1 MFSTSSKTLDSNHVQ
16 NLEPSARKT
25 RPNRGEP
32 RSIDLTREH
41 DIDTSSSST
50 VEAFGESRP
59 IWKEDSASR
68 KTPIAKRARKRK
80 SDELETDPHPQ
91 LPPNSVKF
99 PPSGSQEGFVAID
112 TYPDE
117 EPPPYSTNPIKR
129 SKRNAPA
136 ANKAAIKNTH
146 ANIPKIEE
154 HSEDEDELAN
164 VTDDISRHSSA
175 SLQRAS
181 SVNGNS
187 ETVITG
193 THEARKEIGRSSQ
206 REVHRLGTGRKV
218 SSAVADSEDE
228 EEDGE
233 SGETLHRAKSKMTV
247 STMGVTH
254 DTKYPVLPEAPTALT
269 GSSLS
274 AVKGEEGPDNHS
286 FIDAKLVSEPIDL
299 HLARPNNA
307 ASPFQHDSPTRLAVC
322 SVDSRKDTPTST
334 AASSNKLG
342 TKEQTSV
349 HSFLEFQPHRAQA
362 YLDGLHKARRSNA
375 EVVYNC
381 LIAGQTANPELHQ
394 QTASISLK
402 INAMNCLLQLRDE
415 YLTLSRRKEELK
427 AQMINAIQEEFDI
440 ANYEQEL
447 EESKRA
453 AQRLSNIEVD
463 IAKHLEHISAFLS
476 DSQSL
481 LQGDCHSGK
490 RPSGTQGL
498 RSAVVVQSTQ
508 APQAFQEPRG
518 TRISLPLS
526 SASTHTQYVGQTQVP
541 DATPHTP
548 KKHAKKHDGE
558 LVSRIFESTQGA
570 HGPHQPSLDVETGQR
585 NSIPTH
591 APLVDPIG
599 VTAYFSPSKRKM
611 TQNATRSNEQVNSSV
626 TLERASRSQQRSE
639 PHSHTYETEVPTGGR
654 HGNLDSVRDDIY
666 ATNMASPVTSFNEDD
681 EYGQDED
688 DEEMLEVAQEWEG
701 RHSHSA
707 WDFHEGRRKVFAE
720 TAGNVPREQSHKPP
734 VQPAITPLPSSMMQ
748 HPWSRDVKAA
758 MKERFH
764 LRGFRPNQLEAINAT
779 LGGKDAFVLM
789 PTGGGKSLCYQ
800 LPSIISSGRTR
811 GVTVVI
817 SPLLSLMQD
826 QVEHLRKLN
835 IQAFLI
841 NSEVTAEHRRLV
853 MDTLK
858 DPNVEHFIQLL
869 YITPEMISKSQAIV
883 NAFQNLHQRRRLARI
898 VIDEAHCVSQWGHD
912 FRPDYKLL
920 GEVRQQFKGVP
931 VMALTATATENV
943 KVDVIHNLG
952 MQKCEIFSQSFNRPN
967 LTYEVRAK
975 GKAKDVVDSMA
986 QTINISYK
994 NQSGIVYCLSR
1005 QNCENIAEKLRKE
1018 HGIKAHHYHAGME
1031 AQEKTS
1037 VQKQWQEGK
1046 YHVIVATIAFGMGI
1060 DKPDVRFV
1068 IHHTIPKS
1076 LEGYYQETGRA
1087 GRDGKRSG
1095 CYLYYGYH
1103 DTSALKR
1110 MIDDGDGSWEQKE
1123 RQRQMLRN
1131 VVQFCEN
1138 RSDCR
1143 RVQVLNYFNE
1153 SFKREDCN
1161 GACDNCNSHSTFES
1175 QDFTDYAVAAIEL
1188 VKRIEGDNVTLLH
1201 CVDVFRGGKSKKI
1214 TGFHHDR
1221 LDDYGAGSELD
1232 RGEIE
1237 RLFYRLLSEDALAER
1252 NVMNKAGFASQYIHV
1267 SFRTFPC
1274 LIQKA
1279 DITKLGKNCEDFITG
1294 RRKLKI
1300 QVRVSPNGKAKASK
1314 PASKPKSTG
1323 VQAALRDYPQSTNV
1337 SSPIQA
1343 ASRRRQVLRE
1353 WEDPKT
1359 ERTLHR
1365 NGYARDNFV
1374 ISDDE
1379 AYNSEGNDAEGDEG
1393 FESIREAGKPKRT
1406 TRRQLG
1412 PPITTDEKLERLNLT
1427 HRMVV
1432 EDFMVHAR
1440 RLSNNVSPISENDTA

>member
-1 MFSTSSKTLDSNHVQ
+1 MVSTSK
-16 NLEPSARKT
+16 KT
-25 RPNRGEP
+25 RDTTQLQNPGPLGSKPQPYRSEP
-32 RSIDLTREH
+32 RSADLTKEH
-41 DIDTSSSST
+41 EIDTSSSST
-50 VEAFGESRP
+50 IEAFGESKP

-68 KTPIAKRARKRK
+68 KTPIVKRARKRK
-80 SDELETDPHPQ
+80 SDELDTDPYPQ
-91 LPPNSVKF
+91 LQPKLVKSPPR
-99 PPSGSQEGFVAID
+99 GSQEGFVAIE

-117 EPPPYSTNPIKR
+117 ELPPYSTNPIQR
-129 SKRNAPA
+129 SRKDAPA

-146 ANIPKIEE
+146 GMIAKIEE
-154 HSEDEDELAN
+154 DSEDEDELAK
-164 VTDDISRHSSA
+164 VTDDNSGHKSA
-175 SLQRAS
+175 SLSRAS
-181 SVNGNS
+181 SMIES
-187 ETVITG
+187 RDHTVTG
-193 THEARKEIGRSSQ
+193 SYMARTELGRSSQ
-206 REVHRLGTGRKV
+206 RAVCRVGNGRRIN
-218 SSAVADSEDE
+218 SAVADAKDE
-228 EEDGE
+228 EEDGD
-233 SGETLHRAKSKMTV
+233 SGEALHRAKTKAAVSKLG
-247 STMGVTH
+247 STH
-254 DTKYPVLPEAPTALT
+254 DAKYPALPKVPPAST
-269 GSSLS
+269 GFSSS
-274 AVKGEEGPDNHS
+274 AVKGAERPDNRS
-286 FIDAKLVSEPIDL
+286 FTGAKLASEPIDL
-299 HLARPNNA
+299 HSAKSNNA
-307 ASPFQHDSPTRLAVC
+307 ASPFQHDSPTKLAARDVDRRTGILTPSAPSLNRL
-322 SVDSRKDTPTST
+322 
-334 AASSNKLG
+334 G
-342 TKEQTSV
+342 IKEQASV
-349 HSFLEFQPHRAQA
+349 QSFLEFQPHRAQA

-375 EVVYNC
+375 EAVYNC

-402 INAMNCLLQLRDE
+402 INAMNCLLQLRAE
-415 YLTLSRRKEELK
+415 YLALSRRKEELK
-427 AQMINAIQEEFDI
+427 AQMINAIQEDFDI

-447 EESKRA
+447 VESKRA
-453 AQRLSNIEVD
+453 AHRLSNIEVD
-463 IAKHLEHISAFLS
+463 IAKHLEHTSGLLS
-476 DSQSL
+476 DSHTS
-481 LQGDCHSGK
+481 LQGDCNNSK
-490 RPSGTQGL
+490 PPCGTQDF

-508 APQAFQEPRG
+508 VPQTIQEPIQEPHG
-518 TRISLPLS
+518 TGISIPLS
-526 SASTHTQYVGQTQVP
+526 TVSTHTQYVGQTQVS
-541 DATPHTP
+541 DDTLHTP
-548 KKHAKKHDGE
+548 RKSAKKSDE
-558 LVSRIFESTQGA
+558 NAVSKILESTQRA
-570 HGPHQPSLDVETGQR
+570 HGSHQASQSVKIGQKS
-585 NSIPTH
+585 SIPAH
-591 APLVDPIG
+591 APVVDPIG
-599 VTAYFSPSKRKM
+599 MTAYFSPSKRKLK
-611 TQNATRSNEQVNSSV
+611 QNTASSNEQIAPSAA
-626 TLERASRSQQRSE
+626 LERVSRSQRRSA
-639 PHSHTYETEVPTGGR
+639 PHSHPFEIEVPTSGR
-654 HGNLDSVRDDIY
+654 HGNLDSDQDDIY
-666 ATNMASPVTSFNEDD
+666 ATNMASPVTSFNDDD

-701 RHSHSA
+701 RHSHST
-707 WDFHEGRRKVFAE
+707 WDPKEGRRTVFAE
-720 TAGNVPREQSHKPP
+720 TAGNVLREQPHKPS
-734 VQPAITPLPSSMMQ
+734 VQPGTTPLPSSMMQ
-748 HPWSRDVKAA
+748 HPWSRDVKAS

-800 LPSIISSGRTR
+800 LPSIVSSGRTK

-883 NAFQNLHQRRRLARI
+883 SAFQNLHRRKRLARI

-952 MQKCEIFSQSFNRPN
+952 MQKCEVFTQSFNRPN
-967 LTYEVRAK
+967 LTYEVRTK
-975 GKAKDVVDSMA
+975 GKAKEVLDSMA
-986 QTINISYK
+986 HTINTSYK

-1031 AQEKTS
+1031 AQEKNS

-1068 IHHTIPKS
+1068 FHHTIPKS

-1161 GACDNCNSHSTFES
+1161 GACDNCNSNSTFES

-1188 VKRIEGDNVTLLH
+1188 VKRIGQDNVTLLH
-1201 CVDVFRGGKSKKI
+1201 CVDVFRGGKTKKI
-1214 TGFHHDR
+1214 TDFRHNR
-1221 LDDYGAGSELD
+1221 LDEYGAGSELD

-1267 SFRTFPC
+1267 SLYF
-1274 LIQKA
+1274 
-1279 DITKLGKNCEDFITG
+1279 
-1294 RRKLKI
+1294 
-1300 QVRVSPNGKAKASK
+1300 
-1314 PASKPKSTG
+1314 
-1323 VQAALRDYPQSTNV
+1323 
-1337 SSPIQA
+1337 
-1343 ASRRRQVLRE
+1343 
-1353 WEDPKT
+1353 
-1359 ERTLHR
+1359 
-1365 NGYARDNFV
+1365 
-1374 ISDDE
+1374 
-1379 AYNSEGNDAEGDEG
+1379 
-1393 FESIREAGKPKRT
+1393 
-1406 TRRQLG
+1406 
-1412 PPITTDEKLERLNLT
+1412 
-1427 HRMVV
+1427 
-1432 EDFMVHAR
+1432 
-1440 RLSNNVSPISENDTA
+1440 

>member
-1 MFSTSSKTLDSNHVQ
+1 MFSSSKESLETTQLQ
-16 NLEPSARKT
+16 NAEPPARK
-25 RPNRGEP
+25 PQP
-32 RSIDLTREH
+32 YRSEH
-41 DIDTSSSST
+41 EIDTSSSST
-50 VEAFGESRP
+50 IEAFGESRP

-68 KTPIAKRARKRK
+68 KTPVVKRARKRK
-80 SDELETDPHPQ
+80 SDELDSDPYLQ
-91 LPPNSVKF
+91 LQPRLVKS
-99 PPSGSQEGFVAID
+99 PARDSQEGFVAID

-117 EPPPYSTNPIKR
+117 ELPPYSTNPIQR
-129 SKRNAPA
+129 SRSNAPA
-136 ANKAAIKNTH
+136 ANKAAIKNNH
-146 ANIPKIEE
+146 GRIPKIEE
-154 HSEDEDELAN
+154 DSEEEDELAN
-164 VTDDISRHSSA
+164 ATDDNSGYKSA
-175 SLQRAS
+175 PLPKAS
-181 SVNGNS
+181 SVTGNRDS
-187 ETVITG
+187 TVTESHVVR
-193 THEARKEIGRSSQ
+193 TEVGRSSQ
-206 REVHRLGTGRKV
+206 RAVCRIGNGTRI

-228 EEDGE
+228 EEDGD
-233 SGETLHRAKSKMTV
+233 SGEALHGKRSKAAV
-247 STMGVTH
+247 STSGSTH
-254 DTKYPVLPEAPTALT
+254 DAKYPALPKVPRAST
-269 GSSLS
+269 GFSSS
-274 AVKGEEGPDNHS
+274 AVKGEGRPDNRS
-286 FIDAKLVSEPIDL
+286 FIGEQLAPGPTDL
-299 HLARPNNA
+299 HPTKPNSG
-307 ASPFQHDSPTRLAVC
+307 ASPFQHDSPTKIAAR
-322 SVDSRKDTPTST
+322 DGDGRRNIPTPS
-334 AASSNKLG
+334 APSLNKLG
-342 TKEQTSV
+342 IKEQASV
-349 HSFLEFQPHRAQA
+349 QCFLEFQPHRAQA
-362 YLDGLHKARRSNA
+362 YLDGLHNARRSNA
-375 EVVYNC
+375 EAVYNS
-381 LIAGQTANPELHQ
+381 LIAGQTANPELNQ

-402 INAMNCLLQLRDE
+402 INAMNCLLQLRAE
-415 YLTLSRRKEELK
+415 YLALSRRKEELK
-427 AQMINAIQEEFDI
+427 AQMINAIQEDFDI

-447 EESKRA
+447 VESKRA

-463 IAKHLEHISAFLS
+463 MAKHLEHTSGLLS
-476 DSQSL
+476 DSHPS
-481 LQGDCHSGK
+481 LQGGCNNSK
-490 RPSGTQGL
+490 LPCGTRDF

-508 APQAFQEPRG
+508 APQAFQEPQG
-518 TRISLPLS
+518 IRISMPLS

-541 DATPHTP
+541 DDTPHTP
-548 KKHAKKHDGE
+548 RKSAKKSDVE
-558 LVSRIFESTQGA
+558 AVSKILESTQRA
-570 HGPHQPSLDVETGQR
+570 QSCHQTSHSVKIGQWSGTR
-585 NSIPTH
+585 AH
-591 APLVDPIG
+591 APLVDSIG
-599 VTAYFSPSKRKM
+599 VTAYFSPLKRKVREN
-611 TQNATRSNEQVNSSV
+611 TASSNEQTAPSV
-626 TLERASRSQQRSE
+626 ALERGSRSQKRSA
-639 PHSHTYETEVPTGGR
+639 PHSHPFENEVPTSGR
-654 HGNLDSVRDDIY
+654 HGNLDSDQGEVF
-666 ATNMASPVTSFNEDD
+666 ATNMASPLTSFNNDD

-701 RHSHSA
+701 RHSHSTR
-707 WDFHEGRRKVFAE
+707 DHNGERRTVFAE
-720 TAGNVPREQSHKPP
+720 TAGNVLREQSHKPS
-734 VQPAITPLPSSMMQ
+734 VQPGITPLPSSMMQ
-748 HPWSRDVKAA
+748 HSWSRDVKAA

-800 LPSIISSGRTR
+800 LPSIVSSGRTK

-858 DPNVEHFIQLL
+858 DPNVEQFIQLL

-883 NAFQNLHQRRRLARI
+883 NAFQNLHRRKRLARI

-952 MQKCEIFSQSFNRPN
+952 MQKCEVFTQSFNRPN
-967 LTYEVRAK
+967 LAYEVRTK
-975 GKAKDVVDSMA
+975 GKAKDVLDSIA
-986 QTINISYK
+986 QTINTSYK

-1031 AQEKTS
+1031 AQEKNS

-1068 IHHTIPKS
+1068 FHHTIPKS

-1161 GACDNCNSHSTFES
+1161 GACDNCNSNSTFES

-1188 VKRIEGDNVTLLH
+1188 VKRIEQDNVTLLH
-1201 CVDVFRGGKSKKI
+1201 CVDVFRGGKTKKI
-1214 TGFHHDR
+1214 TDFRHNR

-1232 RGEIE
+1232 RGEVE

-1252 NVMNKAGFASQYIHV
+1252 NIMNKAGFASQYIHV
-1267 SFRTFPC
+1267 S
-1274 LIQKA
+1274 
-1279 DITKLGKNCEDFITG
+1279 
-1294 RRKLKI
+1294 
-1300 QVRVSPNGKAKASK
+1300 
-1314 PASKPKSTG
+1314 
-1323 VQAALRDYPQSTNV
+1323 
-1337 SSPIQA
+1337 
-1343 ASRRRQVLRE
+1343 
-1353 WEDPKT
+1353 
-1359 ERTLHR
+1359 LH
-1365 NGYARDNFV
+1365 F
-1374 ISDDE
+1374 
-1379 AYNSEGNDAEGDEG
+1379 
-1393 FESIREAGKPKRT
+1393 
-1406 TRRQLG
+1406 
-1412 PPITTDEKLERLNLT
+1412 
-1427 HRMVV
+1427 
-1432 EDFMVHAR
+1432 
-1440 RLSNNVSPISENDTA
+1440 